1 MPTRWL
7 FGLDERNTSRHSS
20 GCARIERKRISRTRA
35 SQGAG
40 LAGDKHHVSG
50 AGARRLRALPQT
62 ADGPGP
68 STGLGLR
75 LSRVLDRGHR
85 RDLAAMAW
93 VARGPRVHRPP
104 RRPFGANARPLP
116 GTDPLGGGRGIRT
129 LDTVS
134 RIHAFQ
140 ACAFSRSATPPAPAG
155 CRIRAHYSQGGEA
168 DNSQSRRVR
177 RKSSALRDD
186 PGIKQATRSRNAAAP
201 GLAVAI
207 DSWCPCASGL

>member
-1 MPTRWL
+1 
-7 FGLDERNTSRHSS
+7 
-20 GCARIERKRISRTRA
+20 
-35 SQGAG
+35 

-50 AGARRLRALPQT
+50 AAARRLRALPQT
-62 ADGPGP
+62 ADGLGP

-85 RDLAAMAW
+85 GDLAAMAW
-93 VARGPRVHRPP
+93 IARGPRVHRPP
-104 RRPFGANARPLP
+104 RRPFGAKARPLP

-168 DNSQSRRVR
+168 DNSRSPRGG
-177 RKSSALRDD
+177 RKSPIFGGSATIPGPNRPSAAGTRSQQMSMALRE
-186 PGIKQATRSRNAAAP
+186 PREQPALASRYRRSP
-201 GLAVAI
+201 GLAVEI

>member
-1 MPTRWL
+1 MAIWPRRTKYVTAL
-7 FGLDERNTSRHSS
+7 LGLRQDRKKTYQSNARKPRSGLGGRQASRQRRCCTSFA
-20 GCARIERKRISRTRA
+20 CAAANRRRA
-35 SQGAG
+35 W
-40 LAGDKHHVSG
+40 
-50 AGARRLRALPQT
+50 
-62 ADGPGP
+62 P

-85 RDLAAMAW
+85 GDLAAMAW

-104 RRPFGANARPLP
+104 RRPFGAKARPLP

-177 RKSSALRDD
+177 RKSPALRDD